1 MRRTVK
7 VANADYLIT
16 TDKDEIDVVAVYD
29 FLSKKSSW
37 SKNIP
42 LETVKTSIENSLN
55 FGLFHNNKQIG
66 YARVISDY
74 ATIAYLGD
82 VYILEEYRGKG
93 LSKKLMDVI
102 IQYPSLQNLR
112 RWILLTTSA
121 KWLYQKYNFTALT
134 NSDWYM
140 ELYNPV
146 VYQK

>member
-1 MRRTVK
+1 MRRTDK
-7 VANADYLIT
+7 ITDADFLIT
-16 TDKDEIDVVAVYD
+16 TDKNEIDVVAVYD

-66 YARVISDY
+66 YARVISDF

-82 VYILEEYRGKG
+82 VYVLEEYRGKG
-93 LSKKLMDVI
+93 LSKKLMDEI
-102 IQYPSLQNLR
+102 MQHPSLQHLR
-112 RWILLTTSA
+112 RWILLTTTA
-121 KWLYQKYNFTALT
+121 KWLYQKYNFTDLT
-134 NSDWYM
+134 NPDWYM

>member
-82 VYILEEYRGKG
+82 VYILETGRI
-93 LSKKLMDVI
+93 S
-102 IQYPSLQNLR
+102 
-112 RWILLTTSA
+112 
-121 KWLYQKYNFTALT
+121 
-134 NSDWYM
+134 
-140 ELYNPV
+140 
-146 VYQK
+146 

>member
-112 RWILLTTSA
+112 RWILLTTTA